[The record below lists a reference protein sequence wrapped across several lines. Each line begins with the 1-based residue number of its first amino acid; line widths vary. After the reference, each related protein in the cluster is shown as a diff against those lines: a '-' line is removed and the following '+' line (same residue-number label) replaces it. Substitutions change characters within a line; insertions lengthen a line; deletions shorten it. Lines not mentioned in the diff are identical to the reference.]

1 MIKFIKKKFTKF
13 LETKRYLY
21 FLPKPLRMKLFNI
34 KKLKFYETKTGN
46 YYLPKYAYKDIIR
59 NSIINDTIF
68 DDHIYQLSREYIK
81 PNSIVLDLGS
91 NFGQLGILFSKVQKN
106 VDVYCFEAS
115 KYIYDILVKNVDNHS
130 FFLSGCSSV
139 SFDDDVVL
147 LLRGG
152 LSASSDFLNLLENS

>member
-1 MIKFIKKKFTKF
+1 
-13 LETKRYLY
+13 
-21 FLPKPLRMKLFNI
+21 MKLFNI

-59 NSIINDTIF
+59 NSIINDAIF

-115 KYIYDILVKNVDNHS
+115 KYIFETNNYLLKSIGYYKSWKISKNQY
-130 FFLSGCSSV
+130 
-139 SFDDDVVL
+139 
-147 LLRGG
+147 
-152 LSASSDFLNLLENS
+152 NSLYKFE